1 MPYKRIYAQK
11 GTIMKT
17 QNTFEK
23 KDWGKVAKAFAK
35 QAYGKKK
42 REAIE
47 RERRFDTSKI
57 EWDD

>member
-1 MPYKRIYAQK
+1 
-11 GTIMKT
+11 MKT

-35 QAYGKKK
+35 QAYGKAK

-47 RERRFDTSKI
+47 RERRWKTD
-57 EWDD
+57 EEDWDD